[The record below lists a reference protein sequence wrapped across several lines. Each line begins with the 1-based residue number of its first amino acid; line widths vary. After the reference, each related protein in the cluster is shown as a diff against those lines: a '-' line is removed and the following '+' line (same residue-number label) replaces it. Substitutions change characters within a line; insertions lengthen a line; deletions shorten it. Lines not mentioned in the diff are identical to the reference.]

1 VNIADRCI
9 CCDGDRL
16 RKSPAVLMPFV
27 AKRVFDW
34 EPVEIT
40 PDWGMQTLN
49 LGMAY
54 PLCNSLQC
62 EDCGALFLDIRFGD
76 VEMDRLYS
84 GYRAADYTVQR
95 DRFEPGYATRNT
107 TLMERAAYLPLVEAM
122 IEPHLSRPLHIL
134 DWGGDT
140 GLNTPFR
147 DGADSVSVY
156 DISGLPMAEG
166 VTAVDRAGLAAAPF
180 NLVVCSNVLEH
191 VPTPAALLAEITS
204 VMRPE
209 TLMYLEVPLEAYVVE
224 NAGVENLAARKKHW
238 HEHINFFTE
247 AALRA
252 LIGRCGLRIVH
263 FETLETD
270 IYGRLGRQF
279 CVLCARTGPGQI

>member
-1 VNIADRCI
+1 MNIASRCI
-9 CCDGDRL
+9 CCDGERL

-40 PDWGMQTLN
+40 PDWGMQTLK

-62 EDCGALFLDIRFGD
+62 QDCGALFLDIRFD
-76 VEMDRLYS
+76 DAEMDRLYS
-84 GYRAADYTVQR
+84 GYRDADYTTQR
-95 DRFEPGYATRNT
+95 ERFEPGYADRNAA
-107 TLMERAAYLPLVEAM
+107 LMARAAYLALVEAM
-122 IEPHLSRPLHIL
+122 IGPHLSRPLHIL

-147 DGADSVSVY
+147 DSADSVSVY
-156 DISGLPMAEG
+156 DISGLATAEG
-166 VTAVDRAGLAAAPF
+166 VTAVDRAGLADARF

-191 VPTPAALLAEITS
+191 VPVPAALLDEIAA

-209 TLMYLEVPLEAYVVE
+209 TLLYLEVPLEAYVAE
-224 NAGVENLAARKKHW
+224 SAGVENLAAGKKHW

-247 AALRA
+247 TALRA
-252 LIGRCGLRIVH
+252 LIARCGLTIVH
-263 FETLETD
+263 FETLETE
-270 IYGRLGRQF
+270 IYGRIGRQF
-279 CVLCARTGPGQI
+279 CVLCART